1 MVKELSPEKD
11 PVGRNKTWEQD
22 KAGLHYC
29 ADPSVQ
35 TSTTG
40 LPLLWDTVMAP
51 ERKSAGN
58 HPCMSFCT
66 LLGSL
71 LALLALWAGRKEM

>member
-1 MVKELSPEKD
+1 MKYLCNGEGAESRND
-11 PVGRNKTWEQD
+11 PVNRNKTGELD

-40 LPLLWDTVMAP
+40 LPLLQDIVMVP
-51 ERKSAGN
+51 EGTSAGK
-58 HPCMSFCT
+58 HSFMSFCT

-71 LALLALWAGRKEM
+71 LALWAGRK